1 MSLRDVAPCGC
12 YSECAM
18 ELATRSAVVALP
30 SLALPLRIRPA
41 APVSDEA
48 LWELTRANRDLR
60 IERTAE
66 GDIVVMPPTG
76 GKTGR
81 RNAALVVAI
90 GAWATKDGGGIVFD
104 SSTGFRLPNGAERS
118 PDVAWIRKE
127 RWNALSDAQ
136 QERFPPLCPDLV
148 VELRSPSDDLDE
160 LHDKMREYIG
170 NGAELGWLLDPTSKT
185 VWVYERERAPRRLE
199 QPAAISGDPLLRGL
213 VLDLAPVW

>member
-1 MSLRDVAPCGC
+1 
-12 YSECAM
+12 M

-30 SLALPLRIRPA
+30 SLGLPLRIRPA

-48 LWELTRANRDLR
+48 LWELARANRDLR

-81 RNAALVVAI
+81 RNAALLVAV
-90 GAWATKDGGGIVFD
+90 GAWAAQDGRGIVFD

-127 RWNALSDAQ
+127 RWDSLTDAQ
-136 QERFPPLCPDLV
+136 QERFPPLCPDFV
-148 VELRSPSDDLDE
+148 VELVSPSDDMGE
-160 LHDKMREYIG
+160 LHGKMREYVQ
-170 NGAELGWLLDPTSKT
+170 NGAELGWLLDPASRT
-185 VWVYERERAPRRLE
+185 VWVYEPDRAPRRLE
-199 QPAAISGDPLLRGL
+199 QPATLCGDPLLRGL
-213 VLDLAPVW
+213 VIDLAAVW